1 MDYWNIYIYLS
12 LYIYRYTYIF
22 VYNDIYIHTY
32 MYIYIYMF
40 IYFHFQAFRGV
51 RGLIKHA
58 NGTSDCQYA
67 LADVMHKLSRNLARQ
82 GLRQGKQTATDPAS
96 CIAAISKKP

>member
-1 MDYWNIYIYLS
+1 
-12 LYIYRYTYIF
+12 
-22 VYNDIYIHTY
+22 
-32 MYIYIYMF
+32 MF

-67 LADVMHKLSRNLARQ
+67 LADVIHKLSKNLARQ
-82 GLRQGKQTATDPAS
+82 GLRQGRRTAVNPAS
-96 CIAAISKKP
+96 CTAAKKP